1 MNCDPSSS
9 LDMCYGELL
18 REEQCLVTWATFQ
31 QDKLPIN
38 VVVPMLLKWKEKVKT
53 CKKFN
58 VSVARNI
65 DNCYPL
71 CENVW

>member
-1 MNCDPSSS
+1 
-9 LDMCYGELL
+9 
-18 REEQCLVTWATFQ
+18 VTWATFQ